1 MSSTDTPSSS
11 GSSKAAYPQK
21 KFIKRPDDEVVKKQ
35 IEALRKEISQLD
47 LTNNELTAQIEKT
60 VMDPKSAESR
70 SALQTELRLLISK
83 QSGIKTE
90 RNAINDQIKQV
101 DQSLKRKVAEIQA
114 QTSKNNF
121 KSVADIDARI
131 NYLDG
136 LIDAGTLKLAEER
149 KFVKEMSSL
158 RKLRKDFGAIEK
170 QQVLIDADKTKIAE
184 LKKKLSGLQN
194 KEIQARFEEIQK
206 KLDEINDKNKSVSG
220 QRSDLVKKRNAIRE
234 QKDTKY
240 GAIRKLRSDFDAEMD
255 KFRKTLAEERK
266 KREEEYK
273 AREQEEKLQKKKE
286 FAEKKLAEASVPAF
300 TEEINSIHSLLAY
313 FDPTYVKPAPKSAT
327 ANGASEINT
336 HNTIRKVEM
345 PEDVV
350 VLKKETV
357 AFFEGTKGKKANRQR
372 KNKVKFSVDPE
383 IIAALGNLSIPL
395 PTKSEDVEGTI
406 EVLKETLTALEGKQE
421 EQTKV
426 NIERAKAQ
434 IAELEAQEEKKEADA
449 AEEAEAPEVSAEET
463 TEEAAVEENGN

>member
-1 MSSTDTPSSS
+1 MSSSDAPSSS
-11 GSSKAAYPQK
+11 AGFSKSQQQPPR

-35 IEALRKEISQLD
+35 IEALRKEIAQLD
-47 LTNNELTAQIEKT
+47 LASNELTAQLDKT
-60 VMDPKSAESR
+60 TMDPKHAEAR
-70 SALQTELRLLISK
+70 SELQTELRLLISK
-83 QSGIKTE
+83 QSSLKTE
-90 RNAINDQIKQV
+90 RNAVNDQIKQV

-114 QTSKNNF
+114 QTSKNSF

-131 NYLDG
+131 DYLDG
-136 LIDAGTLKLAEER
+136 LVDAGTLKLAEER

-170 QQVLIDADKTKIAE
+170 QQALIDADKTKIAE

-194 KEIQARFEEIQK
+194 KEVQARFEEIQK
-206 KLDEINDKNKSVSG
+206 KLDEINEQNKSVSTK
-220 QRSDLVKKRNAIRE
+220 RSEFVKKRAALRE
-234 QKDTKY
+234 QKDAKFN
-240 GAIRKLRSDFDAEMD
+240 AIRKLRADFDAEMD
-255 KFRKTLAEERK
+255 KFRATLAAERK
-266 KREEEYK
+266 KREEENK

-286 FAEKKLAEASVPAF
+286 VAEKLLSEASVPAF
-300 TEEINSIHSLLAY
+300 TQEINSIHTLLAY
-313 FDPTYVKPAPKSAT
+313 FDPAYVKPAPKSTST

-336 HNTIRKVEM
+336 HKSIRKVEM

-372 KNKVKFSVDPE
+372 KNKTKFTVDPE
-383 IIAALGNLSIPL
+383 VIAALGNLSIPL

-406 EVLKETLTALEGKQE
+406 EVLKETLKALEDKQE

-426 NIERAKAQ
+426 NMERAKAQ
-434 IAELEAQEEKKEADA
+434 LAALEAEEEKKAD
-449 AEEAEAPEVSAEET
+449 EKETSEET
-463 TEEAAVEENGN
+463 TEEPSEEAAVEENGN